1 MTIDKIKISDLNQY
15 AKLCDELFGSQT
27 NLDELK
33 KALKKILMND
43 DYVLV
48 GIKNEDAKLM
58 GSVMGILCQDTVGDC
73 RPFVVLEN
81 LIVSTKY
88 RKMGLG
94 KKQITFIEDWAR
106 ENNSYFVMF
115 MSLAKRKEAHAFYE
129 SMGYSQEISNGFK
142 KYL

>member
-1 MTIDKIKISDLNQY
+1 MTIKKIELSDINQY
-15 AKLCDELFGSQT
+15 VKLCDELFGSQT
-27 NLDELK
+27 NLVELE
-33 KALKKILMND
+33 KALNKILTND
-43 DYVLV
+43 DYILV
-48 GIKNEDAKLM
+48 SLKNEEGELI
-58 GSVMGILCQDTVGDC
+58 GSVMGILCQDTVGEC

-81 LIVSTKY
+81 LIVSPNY

-94 KKQITFIEDWAR
+94 KKLINFIEDWAR

-129 SMGYSQEISNGFK
+129 ALGYSQEISNGFK

>member
-1 MTIDKIKISDLNQY
+1 MTINKIEIFDIKEY

-27 NLDELK
+27 NLVELEK
-33 KALKKILMND
+33 VLKKILTNE
-43 DYVLV
+43 DYILV
-48 GIKNEDAKLM
+48 GIKNEEGELI
-58 GSVMGILCQDTVGDC
+58 GSVMGILCQDTVGGC

-81 LIVSTKY
+81 LIVSPKY

-94 KKQITFIEDWAR
+94 KRLIFFIEDWAK

-115 MSLAKRKEAHAFYE
+115 MSLAKRKEAHTFYE
-129 SMGYSQEISNGFK
+129 SLGYSQEISNGFK

>member
-1 MTIDKIKISDLNQY
+1 MTIDKLQISDINQY

-33 KALKKILMND
+33 KALKKILMNE

-48 GIKNEDAKLM
+48 GIKNEDGELM

-94 KKQITFIEDWAR
+94 KKLITFIENWAR

>member
-1 MTIDKIKISDLNQY
+1 MTISKIEIFDIKEY

-27 NLDELK
+27 NLVELE
-33 KALKKILMND
+33 KAMKKILANND
-43 DYVLV
+43 YILV
-48 GIKNEDAKLM
+48 GIKNEKGELI

-81 LIVSTKY
+81 LIVNPKY

-94 KKQITFIEDWAR
+94 KRLIIFIEDWAR

-115 MSLAKRKEAHAFYE
+115 MSLAKRTEAHVFYE
-129 SMGYSQEISNGFK
+129 SLGYSQEISNGFK

>member
-1 MTIDKIKISDLNQY
+1 MSINKIKISDINQY

-27 NLDELK
+27 NLIELE
-33 KALKKILMND
+33 KALKKILTND
-43 DYVLV
+43 DYILV
-48 GIKNEDAKLM
+48 GITNENNELI

-81 LIVSTKY
+81 LIVNPKY

-94 KKQITFIEDWAR
+94 KRLITYIEDWAR

>member
-1 MTIDKIKISDLNQY
+1 MTINKIQLSDITNY
-15 AKLCDELFGSQT
+15 ATLCDELFGSQT
-27 NLDELK
+27 NLVALEKSLK
-33 KALKKILMND
+33 RILFNE
-43 DYVLV
+43 DYILV
-48 GIKNEDAKLM
+48 GIKNKEGELI

-88 RKMGLG
+88 RQIGLG
-94 KKQITFIEDWAR
+94 KKLITYIEDWAR

-129 SMGYSQEISNGFK
+129 SLGYSQEISNGFK

>member
-1 MTIDKIKISDLNQY
+1 MTIDKLQISDIKQY

-33 KALKKILMND
+33 KALEKILINE
-43 DYVLV
+43 DYVLI
-48 GIKNEDAKLM
+48 GIKNEDGELM

-81 LIVSTKY
+81 LIVSAKY

-94 KKQITFIEDWAR
+94 KKLITFIENWAR
-106 ENNSYFVMF
+106 ENNGYFVMF